1 MKNKNRNSETSKQ
14 NEFIILCGLVIFATA
29 SLLLPQPQQSSS
41 IKNISLALEESL
53 QQQKQQGTKNGYS
66 TMFTST
72 NNSTEGNSSEYYIGI
87 AKQLLNQVS
96 LEYRKGNFTGAEE
109 FAIRAY
115 LDNFE
120 YVEPDLV
127 KHGAKDL
134 KEQIEHMMRIELR
147 DMIKSRVSQDQLDS
161 QISSTAIKLT
171 EAMRK
176 LME

>member
-1 MKNKNRNSETSKQ
+1 M
-14 NEFIILCGLVIFATA
+14 
-29 SLLLPQPQQSSS
+29 
-41 IKNISLALEESL
+41 
-53 QQQKQQGTKNGYS
+53 
-66 TMFTST
+66 
-72 NNSTEGNSSEYYIGI
+72 
-87 AKQLLNQVS
+87 
-96 LEYRKGNFTGAEE
+96 
-109 FAIRAY
+109 
-115 LDNFE
+115 
-120 YVEPDLV
+120 

>member
-1 MKNKNRNSETSKQ
+1 MKNKNRNSETSMQ
-14 NEFIILCGLVIFATA
+14 NKFIILCGLVIFAIA
-29 SLLLPQPQQSSS
+29 SLLLPQQQQSSS
-41 IKNISLALEESL
+41 IKHISLALEESV
-53 QQQKQQGTKNGYS
+53 QQKQQGTKNGYS
-66 TMFTST
+66 TVFTST
-72 NNSTEGNSSEYYIGI
+72 NNSTEGNSSENYIET

-96 LEYRKGNFTGAEE
+96 LEYRKGNFIGAEE

-161 QISSTAIKLT
+161 QISATALKLN